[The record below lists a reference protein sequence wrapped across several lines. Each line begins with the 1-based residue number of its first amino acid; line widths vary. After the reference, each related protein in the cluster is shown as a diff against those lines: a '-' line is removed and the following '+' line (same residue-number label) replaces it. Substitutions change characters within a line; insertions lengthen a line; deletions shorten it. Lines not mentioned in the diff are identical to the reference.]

1 MTARGPSPDDINDFD
16 DLLRRATELLVAQ
29 RTERRRLRP
38 HEIRLI
44 TSVTRVLVGRAR
56 ALVVQNQASIA
67 ALTAE
72 IRLSFESLEKGDR
85 DKELASVRTVLA
97 PEANAGASILPPPS
111 VADLDMTAELLA
123 SYGQLGETCRGVLT
137 REGERWPADPA
148 VWICTHRHP
157 GPGSAE
163 ECAIAERDRRQSL
176 RQASGTSDRR
186 QRR

>member
-1 MTARGPSPDDINDFD
+1 MTTRSPSPDDINDLD

-44 TSVTRVLVGRAR
+44 TSVTRVIVGRAR
-56 ALVVQNQASIA
+56 ELVLQNQASIA

-72 IRLSFESLEKGDR
+72 IRLSFKSLEKGDR
-85 DKELASVRTVLA
+85 DREPVSVETVLR
-97 PEANAGASILPPPS
+97 PIANAGASILPPPS
-111 VADLDMTAELLA
+111 AAAVDATAMLLA

-176 RQASGTSDRR
+176 RRAS
-186 QRR
+186 